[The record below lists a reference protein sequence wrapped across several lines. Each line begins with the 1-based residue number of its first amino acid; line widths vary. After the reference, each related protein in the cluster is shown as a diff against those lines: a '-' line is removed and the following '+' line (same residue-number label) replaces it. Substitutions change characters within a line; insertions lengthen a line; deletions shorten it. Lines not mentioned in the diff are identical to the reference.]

1 MMEPAAN
8 VRIIPAKQQTAN
20 GQKRYHQLR
29 VAAYCRVSTELEEQQ
44 NSYQVQIEYYTEKIN
59 QNKEWTL
66 AGIFADEGISGTSTA
81 KRTEFNRMIRM
92 CKQKKIDLI
101 LTKSISRFA
110 RNTVDCLESVRLLK
124 SLGIGVI
131 FEKENFNTLTM
142 TSEFLIALFGS
153 FAQAESESISKNVT
167 LGNQMAFKSG
177 KARIQYRGLLGYR
190 RGENGKSEIEPE
202 GAETVRR
209 IFSLFLGGYTLRA
222 IAKQMIAEQRPN
234 GMGTMVWRVGGIERI
249 LYNEKYV
256 GDVLMQKTYTVDCIT
271 HKKAKNCGE
280 RAMYLIQD
288 NHPAIIDRDTYNLV
302 QQELKRRVSKRKTD
316 DKTKTETGK
325 YSGKYALTEIMICAE
340 CGTAFRRVVWRQT
353 DTPKPVW
360 RCLNRLNHGTKYC
373 HDSPTLHEERLHFA
387 VVRAINEY
395 YDCSA
400 EIRRILAEN
409 VQTVMAG
416 SAARQMQEI
425 QNRLQE
431 IDTAR
436 NDLISMIASG
446 GCDEDSM
453 DDTFAQL
460 HAEEQELSQKLEALQ
475 AQSQMTLE
483 QEQQMQTVLTE
494 IADTDFRLTEYDDA
508 LTRKL
513 IECIKVKSKTE
524 FTVIFKGG
532 FAVDTD
538 ILP

>member
-1 MMEPAAN
+1 METAAN
-8 VRIIPAKQQTAN
+8 VRIIPAKQQTAD

-29 VAAYCRVSTELEEQQ
+29 VAAYCRVSTEMEEQQ

-110 RNTVDCLESVRLLK
+110 RNTVDCLEYIRMLK

-131 FEKENFNTLTM
+131 FEKENFNSLTM

-190 RGENGKSEIEPE
+190 RGADGKPMIEPTE
-202 GAETVRR
+202 AETVRQ
-209 IFSLFLGGYTLRA
+209 IFMLFLEGGTIRS
-222 IAKQMIAEQRPN
+222 IAEKMIAGNRLTAQ
-234 GMGTMVWRVGGIERI
+234 GDLKWTATMIRRI
-249 LYNEKYV
+249 LHNEKYV
-256 GDVLMQKTYTVDCIT
+256 GDVLMQKTYTLDCIT
-271 HKKAKNCGE
+271 HKSVKNNGE

-288 NHPAIIDRDTYNLV
+288 NHPAIIDCDTYNRV

-353 DTPKPVW
+353 GTPKPVW
-360 RCLNRLNHGTKYC
+360 RCLNRLNHGSKYC
-373 HDSPTLHEERLHFA
+373 HDSPTLHEELLHRA
-387 VVRAINEY
+387 VARAINEY

-416 SAARQMQEI
+416 SAAGQMQEI
-425 QNRLQE
+425 QKRLQE

-436 NDLISMIASG
+436 NDLICMIASG

-453 DDTFAQL
+453 DETFAQL
-460 HAEEQELSQKLEALQ
+460 HAEEQELTQKLETLQ
-475 AQSQMTLE
+475 AQSWMTPE
-483 QEQQMQTVLTE
+483 QEQQMQTVLAE
-494 IADTDFRLTEYDDA
+494 ITDTDFRLTEYDDS

-524 FTVIFKGG
+524 ITVIFKGG
-532 FAVDTD
+532 YAVDTD